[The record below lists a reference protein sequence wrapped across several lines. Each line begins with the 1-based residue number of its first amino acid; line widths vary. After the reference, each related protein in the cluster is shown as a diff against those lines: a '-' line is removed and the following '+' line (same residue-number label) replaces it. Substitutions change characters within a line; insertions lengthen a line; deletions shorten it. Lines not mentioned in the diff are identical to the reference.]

1 MANIVNPAR
10 SRRNSNPGKPNP
22 AAMVLIYIALIFLS
36 AVWLLPIASTLLVAF
51 KTPAEYLN
59 TKFYQLPKGFAFFNN
74 LKEVFSYY
82 RLQLNF
88 FNSLIYSVAGVV
100 FCVILSSTAA
110 FAVTKLKPKGSFFIF
125 LIIYSGTIF
134 PFQLYLIPL
143 LRTYNVLHIYNT
155 KFGMVLLYSAIC
167 TPFATFLYRGYFLNM
182 DDQIMQAAMIDGCG
196 PLGIFLKIYRPQLK
210 APTAVVALFQ
220 GMWIWNDLLFGMI
233 LSSSE
238 KVRPIMVAVAQS
250 TGTGGG
256 KIPVMMAGV
265 IFTSIPTV
273 LLFISLQKYFI
284 KGFSMQS
291 HLE

>member
-1 MANIVNPAR
+1 
-10 SRRNSNPGKPNP
+10 
-22 AAMVLIYIALIFLS
+22 VL
-36 AVWLLPIASTLLVAF
+36 
-51 KTPAEYLN
+51 
-59 TKFYQLPKGFAFFNN
+59 
-74 LKEVFSYY
+74 
-82 RLQLNF
+82 
-88 FNSLIYSVAGVV
+88 
-100 FCVILSSTAA
+100 LSSTAA
-110 FAVTKLKPKGSFFIF
+110 YAVTKLKPKGAFFIF

-143 LRTYNVLHIYNT
+143 LRTYNALHIYNT
-155 KFGMVLLYSAIC
+155 KFGMILLYSAIC

-196 PLGIFLKIYRPQLK
+196 PVRIFTHIYLPQL
-210 APTAVVALFQ
+210 ASPTAVVALFQ

-273 LLFISLQKYFI
+273 LLFISLRKYFI
-284 KGFSMQS
+284 KGFSMRS
-291 HLE
+291 GIE

>member
-1 MANIVNPAR
+1 MKRKNPVA
-10 SRRNSNPGKPNP
+10 GILVY
-22 AAMVLIYIALIFLS
+22 AFLIILCLI
-36 AVWLLPIASTLLVAF
+36 WLLPIVSTLMVAF
-51 KTPAEYLN
+51 KTPAEYIN
-59 TKFYQLPKGFAFFNN
+59 TKFYQLPKSFYFLNN
-74 LKEVFSYY
+74 LKEVFTYY
-82 RLQLNF
+82 RLQINF
-88 FNSLIYSVAGVV
+88 MNSLIYSVSGVI

-110 FAVTKLKPKGSFFIF
+110 FAVTKLKPRGSFFIF
-125 LIIYSGTIF
+125 LLIYSGTIF

-143 LRTYNVLHIYNT
+143 MRTYNFLNIYNT
-155 KFGMVLLYSAIC
+155 KFGMILLYSAIC
-167 TPFATFLYRGYFLNM
+167 TPFATFLYRGYFLNL

-196 PLGIFLKIYRPQLK
+196 PVGIFFRIYLPQLK

-273 LLFISLQKYFI
+273 LLFILLRKYFI
-284 KGFSMQS
+284 KGFSVQS
-291 HLE
+291 GLA

>member
-1 MANIVNPAR
+1 
-10 SRRNSNPGKPNP
+10 
-22 AAMVLIYIALIFLS
+22 L
-36 AVWLLPIASTLLVAF
+36 
-51 KTPAEYLN
+51 
-59 TKFYQLPKGFAFFNN
+59 
-74 LKEVFSYY
+74 
-82 RLQLNF
+82 
-88 FNSLIYSVAGVV
+88 NSLIYSISGVF

-110 FAVTKLKPKGSFFIF
+110 FAVTKLRPKGSFFIF
-125 LIIYSGTIF
+125 LLIYSGTIF

-143 LRTYNVLHIYNT
+143 MRTYNFLNIYNT
-155 KFGMVLLYSAIC
+155 KFGMILLYSAIC

-182 DDQIMQAAMIDGCG
+182 DNQIMQAAMIDGCG
-196 PLGIFLKIYRPQLK
+196 PVGIFFRIYMPQLK

-273 LLFISLQKYFI
+273 LLFIVLRKYFI
-284 KGFSMQS
+284 KGFTMQS
-291 HLE
+291 GLTE

>member
-1 MANIVNPAR
+1 L
-10 SRRNSNPGKPNP
+10 NSF
-22 AAMVLIYIALIFLS
+22 IY
-36 AVWLLPIASTLLVAF
+36 AVS
-51 KTPAEYLN
+51 
-59 TKFYQLPKGFAFFNN
+59 
-74 LKEVFSYY
+74 
-82 RLQLNF
+82 
-88 FNSLIYSVAGVV
+88 GVI
-100 FCVILSSTAA
+100 FCVLLSSTAA
-110 FAVTKLKPKGSFFIF
+110 YAVTKLKPKGRFFIF

-143 LRTYNVLHIYNT
+143 LRTYNMLNIYNT
-155 KFGMVLLYSAIC
+155 KFGMILLYSAIC
-167 TPFATFLYRGYFLNM
+167 TPFATFLYRGYFMNL

-196 PLGIFLKIYRPQLK
+196 PVGIFFRIYQPQLK

-233 LSSSE
+233 LSSGE
-238 KVRPIMVAVAQS
+238 NVRPIMVAVAQS

-273 LLFISLQKYFI
+273 LLFILLRNYFI

-291 HLE
+291 GLE

>member
-1 MANIVNPAR
+1 MKRKNPAV
-10 SRRNSNPGKPNP
+10 GILVYLFLI
-22 AAMVLIYIALIFLS
+22 VLCLI
-36 AVWLLPIASTLLVAF
+36 WLLPIVSTLMVAF

-59 TKFYQLPKGFAFFNN
+59 TKFYEPPKSFYILNN
-74 LKEVFSYY
+74 LKEVFTYY
-82 RLQLNF
+82 RLQINF
-88 FNSLIYSVAGVV
+88 LNSLIYSISGVF

-110 FAVTKLKPKGSFFIF
+110 FAVTKLRPRGSFFIF
-125 LIIYSGTIF
+125 LLIYSGTIF

-143 LRTYNVLHIYNT
+143 MRTYNFLNIYNT
-155 KFGMVLLYSAIC
+155 KFGMILLYSAIC

-182 DDQIMQAAMIDGCG
+182 DNQIMQAAMIDGCG
-196 PLGIFLKIYRPQLK
+196 PVGIFFRIYLPQLK

-273 LLFISLQKYFI
+273 LLFIVLRKYFI
-284 KGFSMQS
+284 KGFTMQS
-291 HLE
+291 GLTE

>member
-1 MANIVNPAR
+1 MNQRIFAGRKSKPGSRNPFALL
-10 SRRNSNPGKPNP
+10 
-22 AAMVLIYIALIFLS
+22 LIYLVLIFLC
-36 AVWLLPIASTLLVAF
+36 AVWLLPVVSTLLVAF
-51 KTPAEYLN
+51 KTPAEYMD
-59 TKFYQLPKGFAFFNN
+59 TKFYELPRGFEFFNN
-74 LKEVFSYY
+74 LKEVFAYY
-82 RLQLNF
+82 RLQINF
-88 FNSLIYSVAGVV
+88 FNSLVYAVSGVV
-100 FCVILSSTAA
+100 FCVMLSSSAA
-110 FAVTKLKPKGSFFIF
+110 YAVTKLKPKGSFFIF

-143 LRTYNVLHIYNT
+143 LRTYNAFNIYNT
-155 KFGMVLLYSAIC
+155 KFGMILLYSAIC
-167 TPFATFLYRGYFLNM
+167 TPFATFLYRGYFMNL

-196 PLGIFLKIYRPQLK
+196 PGGIFLKIYCPQLK

-233 LSSSE
+233 LSSGE

-265 IFTSIPTV
+265 IFTSIPTI
-273 LLFISLQKYFI
+273 LLFIALRNYFI

-291 HLE
+291 GLE

>member
-1 MANIVNPAR
+1 MKT
-10 SRRNSNPGKPNP
+10 RNTF
-22 AAMVLIYIALIFLS
+22 ATVLIYAFLIMLCLI
-36 AVWLLPIASTLLVAF
+36 WLLPVISTLLVAF
-51 KTPAEYLN
+51 KTPAEYIN
-59 TKFYQLPKGFAFFNN
+59 TKFYQLPQGLEIINN

-82 RLQLNF
+82 HLQINFLNSF
-88 FNSLIYSVAGVV
+88 IYAVSGVV
-100 FCVILSSTAA
+100 FCVLLSSTAA
-110 FAVTKLKPKGSFFIF
+110 YAVTKLRPKGSFFIF

-143 LRTYNVLHIYNT
+143 LRTYNMLNIYNT
-155 KFGMVLLYSAIC
+155 KFGMILLYSAIC
-167 TPFATFLYRGYFLNM
+167 TPFATFLYRGYFMNL

-196 PLGIFLKIYRPQLK
+196 PVGIFFRIYQPQLK

-233 LSSSE
+233 LSSGE

-273 LLFISLQKYFI
+273 LLFILLRNYFI

-291 HLE
+291 GLE

>member
-1 MANIVNPAR
+1 MKNKNPYT
-10 SRRNSNPGKPNP
+10 
-22 AAMVLIYIALIFLS
+22 LILVYVILVFLS
-36 AVWLLPIASTLLVAF
+36 AVWLLPIVSTLLVAF
-51 KTPAEYLN
+51 KTPSEYMN
-59 TKFYQLPKGFAFFNN
+59 TKFYQLPKSFQLINN
-74 LKEVFSYY
+74 IKEVFAYY
-82 RLQLNF
+82 RLQINF
-88 FNSLIYSVAGVV
+88 MNSFIYAVSGVV
-100 FCVILSSTAA
+100 FCIILSSTAA
-110 FAVTKLKPKGSFFIF
+110 YAVTKLKPKGSFFIF
-125 LIIYSGTIF
+125 LLIYSGTIF

-143 LRTYNVLHIYNT
+143 LRTYNMLHIYNT
-155 KFGMVLLYSAIC
+155 KFGMILLYSAIC

-182 DDQIMQAAMIDGCG
+182 DNQVMQAAMIDGCG
-196 PLGIFLKIYRPQLK
+196 PVGIFFRIYLPQLK

-265 IFTSIPTV
+265 IFTSIPTI
-273 LLFISLQKYFI
+273 LLFIFLRKYFI

-291 HLE
+291 GLE

>member
-1 MANIVNPAR
+1 MNQRIFAGWKSKPGSRNPFALL
-10 SRRNSNPGKPNP
+10 
-22 AAMVLIYIALIFLS
+22 LIYLVLIFLC
-36 AVWLLPIASTLLVAF
+36 AVWLLPVVSTLLVAF
-51 KTPAEYLN
+51 KTPAEYMD
-59 TKFYQLPKGFAFFNN
+59 TKFYELPRGFEFFNN
-74 LKEVFSYY
+74 LKEVFAYY
-82 RLQLNF
+82 RLQINF
-88 FNSLIYSVAGVV
+88 FNSLVYAVSGVV
-100 FCVILSSTAA
+100 FCVMLSSSAA
-110 FAVTKLKPKGSFFIF
+110 YAVTKLKPKGSFFIF

-143 LRTYNVLHIYNT
+143 LRTYNALNIYNT
-155 KFGMVLLYSAIC
+155 KFGMILLYSAIC
-167 TPFATFLYRGYFLNM
+167 TPFATFLYRGYFMNL

-196 PLGIFLKIYRPQLK
+196 PGGIFLKIYCPQLK

-233 LSSSE
+233 LSSGE

-265 IFTSIPTV
+265 IFTSIPTI
-273 LLFISLQKYFI
+273 LLFIALRNYFI

-291 HLE
+291 GLE

>member
-1 MANIVNPAR
+1 MTKKKITIGTIVVYLILI
-10 SRRNSNPGKPNP
+10 
-22 AAMVLIYIALIFLS
+22 VLC
-36 AVWLLPIASTLLVAF
+36 AVWLLPIISTLMVAF
-51 KTPAEYLN
+51 KTPAEYIN
-59 TKFYQLPKGFAFFNN
+59 TKFYQPPKGFEFINN

-82 RLQLNF
+82 HLHINFLNSF
-88 FNSLIYSVAGVV
+88 IYAVSGVI
-100 FCVILSSTAA
+100 FCILLSSTAA
-110 FAVTKLKPKGSFFIF
+110 FAVTKLKPRGSFFIF
-125 LIIYSGTIF
+125 LLIYSGTIF

-143 LRTYNVLHIYNT
+143 LRTYNWLGIYNT
-155 KFGMVLLYSAIC
+155 KFGMILLYSAIC
-167 TPFATFLYRGYFLNM
+167 TPFATFLYRGYFLNL

-196 PLGIFLKIYRPQLK
+196 PVGIFFRIYQPQLK

-265 IFTSIPTV
+265 IFTSIPTI
-273 LLFISLQKYFI
+273 LLFIALRKYFI

-291 HLE
+291 GLE

>member
-1 MANIVNPAR
+1 MKTR
-10 SRRNSNPGKPNP
+10 S
-22 AAMVLIYIALIFLS
+22 AFYTILIYAFLIALCLI
-36 AVWLLPIASTLLVAF
+36 WLLPIISTLLVAF
-51 KTPAEYLN
+51 KTPAEYIN
-59 TKFYQLPKGFAFFNN
+59 TKFYQLPKGLAFVTN

-82 RLQLNF
+82 RLQINFLNSF
-88 FNSLIYSVAGVV
+88 IYAVSGVI
-100 FCVILSSTAA
+100 FCILLSSTAA
-110 FAVTKLKPKGSFFIF
+110 YAVTKLKPKGSFFIF

-143 LRTYNVLHIYNT
+143 LRTYNALNIYNT
-155 KFGMVLLYSAIC
+155 KFGMILLYSAIC
-167 TPFATFLYRGYFLNM
+167 TPFATFLYRGYFMNL

-196 PLGIFLKIYRPQLK
+196 PVGIFFRIYQPQLK

-233 LSSSE
+233 LSSGE
-238 KVRPIMVAVAQS
+238 NVRPIMVAVAQS

-273 LLFISLQKYFI
+273 LLFILLRNYFI

-291 HLE
+291 GLE